1 MSEQSKRG
9 RPGRTPWL
17 AVAGKCAMV
26 MALAGMV
33 YLLWE
38 AWDHEAFLRW
48 KEEAGPVP
56 FFAAMAVLPAIG
68 FPVTPFFI
76 LAGATFGV
84 AVGLGGSLLAL
95 LANFSLCFWLARSG
109 LRPGISRLLERFGV
123 DLPDF
128 EERQERALRFVLM
141 VKFTPG
147 VPAFAKNYLLGVTGV
162 PFGMYLWVSM
172 LVTGVYAAAFV
183 VLGESVLEH
192 DAGRAGAAVGVVV
205 VAGLVIWWLRRRR
218 SLSLQPREDGQ
229 D

>member
-1 MSEQSKRG
+1 MPEQFPRG
-9 RPGRTPWL
+9 RRVRTPWL
-17 AVAGKCAMV
+17 AVAGKCV
-26 MALAGMV
+26 MGLALAGMV
-33 YLLWE
+33 YLLWS

-84 AVGLGGSLLAL
+84 VLGLGGSLLAL
-95 LANFSLCFWLARSG
+95 LVNFSLCFWLARSG
-109 LRPGISRLLERFGV
+109 LRPRISRLLERFGV

-128 EERQERALRFVLM
+128 QAGHQRALRFVLT
-141 VKFTPG
+141 VKLAPG
-147 VPAFAKNYLLGVTGV
+147 VPAFAKNYLLGAVGV
-162 PFGMYLWVSM
+162 PFAMYLTVSM

-192 DAGRAGAAVGVVV
+192 DMDRAVVAVVV
-205 VAGLVIWWLRRRR
+205 IALVALALWWIRRRR
-218 SLSLQPREDGQ
+218 
-229 D
+229 

>member
-1 MSEQSKRG
+1 MSKETKPG

-17 AVAGKCAMV
+17 AVAGKCTMV
-26 MALAGMV
+26 LALAGMV
-33 YLLWE
+33 YLLWA
-38 AWDHEAFLRW
+38 AWDHESFLRW
-48 KEEAGPVP
+48 KEQAGPIP

-109 LRPGISRLLERFGV
+109 LRPSISRLLERFGV

-128 EERQERALRFVLM
+128 EEGQQRALRFVLM

-162 PFGMYLWVSM
+162 PFAMYLVVSM

-192 DAGRAGAAVGVVV
+192 DARRAGGAVVV
-205 VAGLVIWWLRRRR
+205 LVLAALAFWWVRRRR
-218 SLSLQPREDGQ
+218 LRQQAPQDGR